1 MRVLKRAAVVS
12 VLALAAAAAPMS
24 YASAASTTWYVGG
37 AGCSDSGPGTQSQ
50 PFCTI
55 SAAARVA
62 TAGQTVLVSSGTYQ
76 EDVTPAHSGTAGSP
90 ITYQAAPGATVTVTG
105 GTGAYGFTIS
115 SRSWITI
122 SGFTVNGTTSDG
134 IYLKSSSNITLSR
147 NTVTFSGQPVQGEN
161 AYGIYVNSTNNST
174 ISGNTVD
181 HNTDPGIYL
190 TQGSTGDTV
199 QSNEAS
205 YNAEGWVRNANGIDV
220 ISPGNTIIDNVLHN
234 NEDSGIQFYPGG
246 NNNVAADN
254 LSFDNMGI
262 TATQLSNCVHPTTGN
277 TSDCFTGDHGIDNL
291 DVTGNQITGN
301 TVYGNTSAGINLEGL
316 PAGTNSGFTIENN
329 ISVDNAANCPDG
341 AGGTTTCPATKG
353 DIRVD
358 STSQTG
364 TVLDR
369 DVLWQDTS
377 GNATHLVTWG
387 NNLYD
392 SLSAFQAASGQ
403 EPNGKQANPGF
414 VNPSGWQ
421 NPSAA
426 NFQLTEC
433 SAAIDMA
440 NSGATGEQST
450 DIIGHPRVI
459 DPSMLQTGTGPRNYD
474 DAGAYEFQP
483 GPAAP
488 VLGASANAA
497 SVTLTWSG
505 PLAGTP
511 AITTYTIYRGTRSGG
526 ESMLATV
533 SGPAT
538 QYTDGAVTP
547 GITYYYQVTA
557 GNSAGTS
564 LASAEASA
572 IPGGTAS
579 PAIAFTG
586 ASQTS
591 ITTGVTHASVSAPT
605 GVSPG
610 DVMIA
615 WLVLSNPVSGFSFGS
630 GWTPFS
636 WSPVTDGTA
645 YQAFGYYKVATAADV
660 GATYTASWT
669 SNAKGTFAIADYTGV
684 DGSTPLAGSTAL
696 VDDSSSNTLTT
707 PSLAPSAATSWA
719 VALYSIRSTTAANKN
734 NTWTPDPALVER
746 VDANNSAA
754 ASSAWAS
761 IEVSDSNAAVATP
774 VATCAAARSYTA
786 TAVYA
791 ESHKASAIVYLRQ
804 APPG

>member
-1 MRVLKRAAVVS
+1 MRVLKRVAVVS
-12 VLALAAAAAPMS
+12 VLALVAAAGHIS

-76 EDVTPAHSGTAGSP
+76 ENVTPVNSGTAGSP
-90 ITYQAAPGATVTVTG
+90 IAYQAAPGATVTVTG
-105 GTGAYGFTIS
+105 GTHAFTIS
-115 SRSWITI
+115 SLSWITV
-122 SGFTVNGTTSDG
+122 SGFTVTGTTNDG
-134 IYLKSSSNITLSR
+134 IYVWKSSNVTLSG
-147 NTVTFSGQPVQGEN
+147 NTVTYSGQPVQGQN
-161 AYGIYVNSTNNST
+161 AYGIYMGSSNGST

-181 HNTDPGIYL
+181 HNSDPGIYL
-190 TQGSTGDTV
+190 TQGSAGDTV
-199 QSNEAS
+199 QGNEAS

-246 NNNVAADN
+246 NNNVAAGN

-262 TATQLSNCVHPTTGN
+262 TSTQLSNCVHPATGN
-277 TSDCFTGDHGIDNL
+277 TADCFTGDHGIDDL
-291 DVTGNQITGN
+291 GVTGNQIIGN

-316 PAGTNSGFTIENN
+316 PAGTSSGFTIENN

-369 DVLWQDTS
+369 DVLWQDTA
-377 GNATHLVTWG
+377 GNGSYLAIWG
-387 NNLYD
+387 NNSYG
-392 SLSAFQAASGQ
+392 SLSAFQAISGQ

-433 SAAIDMA
+433 SPAIDMA
-440 NSGATGEQST
+440 NSGATGEQAT
-450 DIIGHPRVI
+450 DLIGHPRVI
-459 DPSMLQTGTGPRNYD
+459 DPSMLQTGIGPRNYD
-474 DAGAYEFQP
+474 DGGVYEFQP

-488 VLGASANAA
+488 VLQASANAA
-497 SVTLTWSG
+497 SVTLAWFG
-505 PLAGTP
+505 PPAGTP
-511 AITTYTIYRGTRSGG
+511 AIATYTIYRGTSSGG
-526 ESMLATV
+526 ESMLTTV

-538 QYTDGAVTP
+538 QYTDSAVTP
-547 GITYYYQVTA
+547 GTTYYYRVTA
-557 GNSAGTS
+557 SNPAGTS
-564 LASAEASA
+564 SPSAEASA

-579 PAIAFTG
+579 PAIAFAG

-591 ITTGVTHASVSAPT
+591 ITSGTTHASISAPA
-605 GVSPG
+605 GVRPG
-610 DVMIA
+610 DLMIA
-615 WLVLSNPVSGFSFGS
+615 WLPLGSPVTGFTFGS

-645 YQAFGYYKVATAADV
+645 YQAFGYYKIATAADA

-669 SNAKGTFAIADYTGV
+669 SSAKGTFTIADYTGV
-684 DGSTPLAGSTAL
+684 DGSAPLAGSTAL
-696 VDDSSSNTLTT
+696 VDDTSSNTLST
-707 PSLAPSAATSWA
+707 PSLASSAATSWA
-719 VALYSIRSTTAANKN
+719 VALYSVRSTTSANKN
-734 NTWTPDPALVER
+734 NSWTSDPALVQR
-746 VDANNSAA
+746 VNANNSGA
-754 ASSAWAS
+754 ASSQWMAIA
-761 IEVSDSNAAVATP
+761 VADSNGAVATP
-774 VATCAAARSYTA
+774 AATCAAARSYTA
-786 TAVYA
+786 TAVFA

>member
-12 VLALAAAAAPMS
+12 VLAVAAASAPMS

-37 AGCSDSGPGTQSQ
+37 TGCSDSGPGTQSQ

-76 EDVTPAHSGTAGSP
+76 ENVTPANSGSAGSP
-90 ITYQAAPGATVTVTG
+90 ITFQAAPGATVTVTG
-105 GTGAYGFTIS
+105 GTHAFTIS
-115 SRSWITI
+115 SLSWITV
-122 SGFTVNGTTSDG
+122 SGFTVTGTSNDG
-134 IYLKSSSNITLSR
+134 IYVWKSGNITLSG
-147 NTVTFSGQPVQGEN
+147 NTVTDSGQPVQGQN
-161 AYGIYVNSTNNST
+161 AYGIYMGSTNNST

-220 ISPGNTIIDNVLHN
+220 ISPGNTIIDNALHN

-262 TATQLSNCVHPTTGN
+262 TSTQLSNCVHPTTGN
-277 TSDCFTGDHGIDNL
+277 TSDCFTGDHGIDDL
-291 DVTGNQITGN
+291 DVTGNQIIGN

-329 ISVDNAANCPDG
+329 ISVDNAANCPNG

-369 DVLWQDTS
+369 DVLWQDTT
-377 GNATHLVTWG
+377 GNGSYLGVWG
-387 NNLYD
+387 NNEYG

-440 NSGATGEQST
+440 NSGATGEQAT

-459 DPSMLQTGTGPRNYD
+459 DPSMLQTGIGPRNYD
-474 DAGAYEFQP
+474 DVGAYEFQP

-488 VLGASANAA
+488 VLQAAANAA

-505 PLAGTP
+505 PPAGTP
-511 AITTYTIYRGTRSGG
+511 AITTYTIYRGTSSGG

-538 QYTDGAVTP
+538 QYTDSAVTP
-547 GITYYYQVTA
+547 GTAYYYQVTA
-557 GNSAGTS
+557 SNSAGTS
-564 LASAEASA
+564 AASAEASA
-572 IPGGTAS
+572 IPGGTTS
-579 PAIAFTG
+579 PAIAFVG

-591 ITTGVTHASVSAPT
+591 ITSGTTHASISAPA

-610 DVMIA
+610 DLMIA
-615 WLVLSNPVSGFSFGS
+615 WLPLGSPVTGFTFGS

-645 YQAFGYYKVATAADV
+645 YQAFGYYKIATAADV

-669 SNAKGTFAIADYTGV
+669 SSAKGTFTIADYTGV
-684 DGSTPLAGSTAL
+684 DGAAPLAGSTAL
-696 VDDSSSNTLTT
+696 VDDTSSNTLST

-719 VALYSIRSTTAANKN
+719 VALYSIRSTTTANKN
-734 NTWTPDPALVER
+734 NSWTPDPALVQR
-746 VDANNSAA
+746 VNANNSGA
-754 ASSAWAS
+754 ASSQWVA
-761 IEVSDSNAAVATP
+761 IAVADSHGALAAP
-774 VATCAAARSYTA
+774 AATCAAARSYTA
-786 TAVYA
+786 TAVFA
-791 ESHKASAIVYLRQ
+791 EEHKASAIVYLRQ
-804 APPG
+804 APAG